1 MKLLCLLLPIA
12 LFITGCST
20 PQSGGT
26 KAAPDKAPSGK
37 RGETS
42 EFMLTGPQI
51 KVLGKFANEGN
62 EDAAIKLMNYYVFV
76 DQNKKLALHWCEVGA
91 KHGSKICQHNLGLLR
106 SGKA

>member
-1 MKLLCLLLPIA
+1 MKLLSLLLPA
-12 LFITGCST
+12 VLLITACHT

-26 KAAPDKAPSGK
+26 QAPPKTAPAGK
-37 RGETS
+37 RGDAS
-42 EFMLTGPQI
+42 EFYLTGPQI

-76 DQNKKLALHWCEVGA
+76 DQNQKLAYHWCEVGA
-91 KHGSKICQHNLGLLR
+91 KHGSKVCQHNLQVLK

>member
-1 MKLLCLLLPIA
+1 MKLLSLLLPA
-12 LFITGCST
+12 VLLITACHT

-26 KAAPDKAPSGK
+26 KPASNKAPEGK
-37 RGETS
+37 RGDAS

-51 KVLGKFANEGN
+51 KTLGKFANQGN

-76 DQNKKLALHWCEVGA
+76 DQNKTLAYHWCEVGA
-91 KHGSKICQHNLGLLR
+91 KHGSKVCQHNLQVLK